1 MRLATCAAMFAVALA
16 APGCATYLNDLDR
29 ADAHVAANE
38 HERALALFRLNE
50 ADIDS
55 LSHVDQT
62 RYFYLRGMN
71 DYRLGK
77 PFRADARHWLALARA
92 HEAQMAGGM
101 KPAWKERLE
110 EALQDL
116 NQDVYGQGVV
126 PDERGEDIGKDDS
139 KKGDDVGPA
148 EKKKGDDV
156 GPAEEKPAKKK
167 EKKKAADE
175 E

>member
-1 MRLATCAAMFAVALA
+1 MRLATFGAIIAVAFA
-16 APGCATYLNDLDR
+16 ASGCATYLNDLDR

-50 ADIDS
+50 PDIDS

-71 DYRLGK
+71 DYRMGK

-92 HEAQMAGGM
+92 HEVQMSGGM
-101 KPAWKERLE
+101 KPEWKERLE
-110 EALQDL
+110 EALKDL

-126 PDERGEDIGKDDS
+126 PEERGEDVKKGGSGGEAES
-139 KKGDDVGPA
+139 KKTDSSGEAEPA
-148 EKKKGDDV
+148 
-156 GPAEEKPAKKK
+156 EKPAKKK
-167 EKKKAADE
+167 KAATE
-175 E
+175 EE